1 MRKCIG
7 SLLIEFF
14 VVYYTAN
21 IFRKDGEHMDE
32 YVLEYRQQ
40 EGRLRKIH
48 PSWYKLCE
56 EQTKKELIAQL
67 KKRLYEPGEYTLH
80 FAANTGTITRQRS
93 QCCFEGTITRKGV
106 SCKYAVDKIA
116 YVDFDYL
123 DDVIE
128 ACDFR
133 TTYPLLNF
141 EDELTNPTAR
151 FVITGKYF
159 YPSPK
164 EDELA
169 VERFWKRIQDS
180 VAFSLDLDGDY
191 PDTIFEICYADQPSQ
206 ELRESTV
213 KVIEKYAAQYNKRH
227 EDGIHYVGD
236 FTDNMKMKQPHAVY
250 VHVDF
255 GDCPVNAL
263 ASVIKAIGKSGLPIV
278 KLALK

>member
-1 MRKCIG
+1 MG
-7 SLLIEFF
+7 
-14 VVYYTAN
+14 
-21 IFRKDGEHMDE
+21 E

-56 EQTKKELIAQL
+56 EQTKNELIAQL

-106 SCKYAVDKIA
+106 SCQYAVDKIA

-151 FVITGKYF
+151 FVITGK
-159 YPSPK
+159 
-164 EDELA
+164 
-169 VERFWKRIQDS
+169 
-180 VAFSLDLDGDY
+180 Y